1 MHPCGASN
9 SSKQSRLICLLSQHR
24 GRCAGT
30 PQQHTP
36 VATPPEPTIPEA
48 LLPAP
53 GPLSTR
59 LLAQASQPAGVLH
72 ASGLTSGNFYS
83 RTL

>member
-1 MHPCGASN
+1 MRLF
-9 SSKQSRLICLLSQHR
+9 QSIAHAL
-24 GRCAGT
+24 AGT

-36 VATPPEPTIPEA
+36 VATPPEPVIPEA

-59 LLAQASQPAGVLH
+59 LLAQASQPAGMVCAGMLRW
-72 ASGLTSGNFYS
+72 
-83 RTL
+83 RTAL